1 MFWMIEDKFDTNLII
16 YLWKELPQGEYWMP
30 EHRFGTDLIIEK
42 EFTSLK
48 VNNTDQLYVWC
59 WLNY

>member
-48 VNNTDQLYVWC
+48 VNNTDQL
-59 WLNY
+59 